1 MKTKEVTTELS
12 NSNSLVSVCHRGV
25 VLWVSRLYSW
35 SKSMAVRSVHVSVC
49 HSGVWLGDWVVCLFV
64 CLSQWSVVRWLGCV
78 CVCLSQRSGF
88 VSEPAVFVKYR
99 ERGSQVWSMD
109 KFENKL
115 IDMRDIYQQEPRK
128 DKLLLPLQVY
138 SLLSCS
144 E

>member
-1 MKTKEVTTELS
+1 
-12 NSNSLVSVCHRGV
+12 
-25 VLWVSRLYSW
+25 
-35 SKSMAVRSVHVSVC
+35 
-49 HSGVWLGDWVVCLFV
+49 
-64 CLSQWSVVRWLGCV
+64 V